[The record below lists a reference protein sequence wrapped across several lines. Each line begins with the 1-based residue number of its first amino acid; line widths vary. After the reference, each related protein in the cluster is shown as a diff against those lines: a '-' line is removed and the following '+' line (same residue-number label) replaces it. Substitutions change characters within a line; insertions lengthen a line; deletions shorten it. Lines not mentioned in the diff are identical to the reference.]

1 MSQPKRSDASQINN
15 GKEPLHLVMNR
26 LRSITM
32 NRRISSAAVAL
43 ALMMTVSGA
52 HAVALTVALKKRVI
66 DVRTRRVEVSNQCH
80 NRASKG
86 GCVMISPGRYF
97 FGALLVVFLM
107 TGTVQAQGLVFTNQC
122 TNQLTTADRAL
133 FVQAFALL
141 DSYKYKV
148 EEHLNASMLVGNP
161 DSYTVITNSMM
172 TVWRAGVAEMG
183 RGDIKLA
190 CEYNA
195 TSNKCNN
202 MPGLSG
208 WTFDFDPLIGLRDR
222 IHICIDNVRALTTT
236 GSPPAML
243 AGVLSH
249 ELIHHIDGYDPHGVG
264 GFTTP
269 ANPQT
274 TAETIGV
281 AMEHAIMTPDLRATI
296 KSIDSSFANSTHNL
310 GINVKV
316 TNLNP
321 QASAGLTPMSGRQRN
336 LTTTLRLQV
345 EGVSLSNIIV
355 APLNGTTSTI
365 KTFYTSIPAYDVS
378 TDSEY
383 SLVATADTTAL
394 LVEDDEGNNV
404 DNATYSTAVDLSTS
418 VEVSGPPVCHSL
430 EYRGDVYPIGYYNW
444 YQIPYRASVKNRS
457 NRTYAGTSDVV
468 MMYEN
473 MWTTSAMTSQQEVWL
488 SSLAPSE
495 TKTVDFYLEV
505 PTTASC
511 MGPIGATDVWF
522 IADWNSTSVFD
533 SNRNNN
539 SVYFNVDSNYWKPD
553 YVISSVTRGSSATRM
568 VGQVDGDLGSFYA
581 PISYKIRN
589 IGPATAS
596 VPPLMSMSHT
606 QVLDP
611 SGVRVFS
618 AVTGDIRPGGESTYD
633 TSVNDHGCDPL
644 TFVVEADYAHAINE
658 LAENNNTAKITLD
671 SIGYCVTQPINNP

>member
-1 MSQPKRSDASQINN
+1 
-15 GKEPLHLVMNR
+15 
-26 LRSITM
+26 M
-32 NRRISSAAVAL
+32 NRRISNAAVAL
-43 ALMMTVSGA
+43 TLLMTASIA
-52 HAVALTVALKKRVI
+52 QAVALRVALKKRGI
-66 DVRTRRVEVSNQCH
+66 DVRTRLVEVSNQCH
-80 NRASKG
+80 NRACKG
-86 GCVMISPGRYF
+86 DCVMRFQARYF
-97 FGALLVVFLM
+97 FGALLGVLM

-148 EEHLNASMLVGNP
+148 EEHLNASMLAGNP

-202 MPGLSG
+202 RPGLSG

-249 ELIHHIDGYDPHGVG
+249 ELIHHLDGYDPHGAG

-269 ANPQT
+269 GNPQT

-296 KSIDSSFANSTHNL
+296 KSIDNSFANSTHNL
-310 GINVKV
+310 GINVEI
-316 TNLNP
+316 TNLNL
-321 QASAGLTPMSGRQRN
+321 QANAGLTPMSGRQRN
-336 LTTTLRLQV
+336 LTTTLRMQV
-345 EGVSLSNIIV
+345 EGSSLSNIIV

-404 DNATYSTAVDLSTS
+404 DNATYSTAVDLSIS

-430 EYRGDVYPIGYYNW
+430 EYRGDVYPIGFYNW

-457 NRTYAGTSDVV
+457 TRAYAGTSDVV

-495 TKTVDFYLEV
+495 TKTVEFYLEA

-511 MGPIGATDVWF
+511 TGPVGATDVWF
-522 IADWNSTSVFD
+522 IADWNATSVFD

-539 SVYFNVDSNYWKPD
+539 TVYYNVDSNYWKPD
-553 YVISSVTRGSSATRM
+553 YVISSVTRGSSATRL
-568 VGQVDGDLGSFYA
+568 VGQVDVDLGSFYT
-581 PISYKIRN
+581 PISYKVRN

-596 VPPLMSMSHT
+596 TPPLLSMSQT

-611 SGVRVFS
+611 NGVRVFS

-633 TSVNDHGCDPL
+633 TSVNDHGCDPV